1 VRSYSKRPRRPVPPV
16 IHRSSLPVSLPSG
29 TQAEQGTGKNVHNL
43 VNRGIIMQQENQAKI
58 NNHLQELHRNV
69 ATIVERIKKIQ
80 NKLGA
85 VRSKA
90 ISIRTITKIRSVN
103 RDE

>member
-1 VRSYSKRPRRPVPPV
+1 
-16 IHRSSLPVSLPSG
+16 
-29 TQAEQGTGKNVHNL
+29 
-43 VNRGIIMQQENQAKI
+43 MQQENQAKI

>member
-1 VRSYSKRPRRPVPPV
+1 
-16 IHRSSLPVSLPSG
+16 
-29 TQAEQGTGKNVHNL
+29 
-43 VNRGIIMQQENQAKI
+43 MQQENQAKI

-69 ATIVERIKKIQ
+69 AMIEERINAIRK
-80 NKLGA
+80 KLGF

-90 ISIRTITKIRSVN
+90 VSIRTVTKIRGVD